1 MSKTLNIEAIKL
13 MQENKFEEAYDAF
26 SKLIEEHKNN
36 YEAIYF
42 RAIVDFGHLKKHF
55 ETTLEDLSHLAMF
68 KNPYQI
74 PSVQIV
80 TIMYDMNDN
89 YDMVIIYG
97 EKAVK
102 LIENYNNTPVDLKI
116 DIYYALAR
124 AYFHKKK
131 QVKDENLAL
140 FTSFCGKNFHR
151 YNMLC
156 FSKNKKILRF

>member
-1 MSKTLNIEAIKL
+1 MNKTLNIEAIKL

-26 SKLIEEHKNN
+26 TKLIDEHKNN

-97 EKAVK
+97 EKA
-102 LIENYNNTPVDLKI
+102 LKSI
-116 DIYYALAR
+116 GVL
-124 AYFHKKK
+124 
-131 QVKDENLAL
+131 L
-140 FTSFCGKNFHR
+140 
-151 YNMLC
+151 
-156 FSKNKKILRF
+156 